1 MRCIKCGARFQN
13 DAYDLDKLRRE
24 NKLPPHCPNCQGI
37 IQPDGVSFGEPIPDD
52 ASRKSNVL
60 ARMCDLMLICKTTAS
75 VYPFAELAN
84 IAKRNGARIVEIN
97 EEPTRLTEEKISDYL
112 IQGKT
117 GVILPQIVAEVKE
130 LLTHRKRK
138 RRVFHA

>member
-1 MRCIKCGARFQN
+1 
-13 DAYDLDKLRRE
+13 
-24 NKLPPHCPNCQGI
+24 
-37 IQPDGVSFGEPIPDD
+37 
-52 ASRKSNVL
+52 
-60 ARMCDLMLICKTTAS
+60 MLICKTTAS